1 MTMESKRLVR
11 SRSNVMLGGVCAGFG
26 DYLGIDPTLVRL
38 FFVLLAFADGIG
50 FFIYMILW
58 LVLPREGAEV
68 GATFEDNVRSGAEEM
83 AERARGMGEDFRKGR
98 QSPSPQTGLIV
109 GAALIILGS
118 VFLLRNLDIPWLSW
132 MRFDV
137 MWPLLL
143 IAAGGLLLIRR
154 VGGE

>member
-1 MTMESKRLVR
+1 MESKRLVR
-11 SRSNVMLGGVCAGFG
+11 NRTNVMLGGVCAGLG

-50 FFIYMILW
+50 IFIYVILW
-58 LVLPREGAEV
+58 LVLPREGAKE
-68 GATFEDNVRSGAEEM
+68 GATFEDNVRSGAEEI
-83 AERARGMGEDFRKGR
+83 AERARGVGEEIRKGG
-98 QSPSPQTGLIV
+98 QSSSPQTGLIV
-109 GAALIILGS
+109 GVALIVLGGA
-118 VFLLRNLDIPWLSW
+118 FLLRNLDIPWLSW

>member
-1 MTMESKRLVR
+1 VIMNSKRLVR
-11 SRSNVMLGGVCAGFG
+11 SRSNVMLGGVCAGLG

-50 FFIYMILW
+50 FFIYIILW
-58 LVLPREGAEV
+58 LILPREDAEL
-68 GATFEDNVRSGAEEM
+68 GTSFEENIRSGAQEI
-83 AERARGMGEDFRKGR
+83 AQRARGMGEEIRKGR
-98 QSPSPQTGLIV
+98 ESPSPQTGLVV
-109 GAALIILGS
+109 GAALIVLGG

-132 MRFDV
+132 MRFNV

-143 IAAGGLLLIRR
+143 IAAGALLLIRR